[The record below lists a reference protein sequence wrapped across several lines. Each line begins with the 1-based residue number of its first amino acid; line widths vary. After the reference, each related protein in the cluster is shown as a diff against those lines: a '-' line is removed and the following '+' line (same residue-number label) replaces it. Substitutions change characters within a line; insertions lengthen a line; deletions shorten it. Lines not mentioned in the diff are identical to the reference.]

1 MSPGTVSM
9 SFLSA
14 LTRLASLVF
23 TGKSPSFLELVSLSM
38 QWGLT
43 AENAEHI
50 TQAKSAQVLKKS
62 LHRKRAALND
72 SVNTSDISRLSGSLL
87 QRILGEMC
95 TLPSPR
101 PFLHIYVMINP
112 DTAGEPQISAKI
124 CSSLKELQM
133 RRENTQ
139 KIGSK

>member
-23 TGKSPSFLELVSLSM
+23 TGKSASFLKLLSLSM

-50 TQAKSAQVLKKS
+50 TQAKSAQVLKKP
-62 LHRKRAALND
+62 LHRKQVALND
-72 SVNTSDISRLSGSLL
+72 SANTSDISHLSSSLL
-87 QRILGEMC
+87 QRILGEMYI
-95 TLPSPR
+95 LPSLS
-101 PFLHIYVMINP
+101 PFLHLYIMISS
-112 DTAGEPQISAKI
+112 DTAGEPHISAKI
-124 CSSLKELQM
+124 CTLSKNC
-133 RRENTQ
+133 RREEQ
-139 KIGSK
+139 ICKR